1 MIELCGPGLE
11 LLGSVVDVAVRRPRL
26 LLLRQRLNS
35 VTCFRWGSRMSIPGL
50 KASVTTLCAL
60 LLMGQALVAQAGP
73 DLPDFTALVEQAS
86 PAVVNISTRQK
97 VPDNLAANEGQLNVP
112 DLEGMPPMFR
122 EFFEHNFPQVP
133 RTPGGGRQREAQ
145 SLGSGFII
153 SADGYVLTN
162 NHVIADA
169 DEIIVRLSDRSE
181 LEAKLIGTDPRSDV
195 ALLKVEG
202 KGLPTVKL
210 GKSEDL
216 KVGEWVLAI
225 GSPFGFDHSVTAGIV
240 SAKGR
245 SLPNESYVPFI
256 QTDVAINPG
265 NSGGPLFNLA
275 GEVVGINSQIFTRSG
290 GFMGLSFAI
299 PMSVALDVADQ
310 LKSDGKVSRGWLGV
324 VIQEVSKDLAESFGL
339 DKPAGAL
346 VAQVL
351 EGGPAAQGGLQVGD
365 VILSLDGQQIVMSA
379 DLPHLV
385 GTLKPGSAAELDVV
399 RDGSRKKLKLTIGA
413 LPEDDEALAQAATGV
428 ERSSNRLGV
437 KVVELTDEQKRGLD
451 LKGGVVISEVQD
463 GPAALIGLRP
473 GDVITH
479 LNNEAIDSAT
489 TFAEVAQALP
499 KNRSVSMR
507 VLRQGRASFI
517 TFKLAD

>member
-1 MIELCGPGLE
+1 MLNLKSCMTA
-11 LLGSVVDVAVRRPRL
+11 VAAL
-26 LLLRQRLNS
+26 LLL
-35 VTCFRWGSRMSIPGL
+35 
-50 KASVTTLCAL
+50 
-60 LLMGQALVAQAGP
+60 GQTLVARA
-73 DLPDFTALVEQAS
+73 DLPDFTPLVEEAS

-97 VPDNLAANEGQLNVP
+97 LPQRGAGGAQVMP
-112 DLEGMPPMFR
+112 DLEGLPPMLR
-122 EFFEHNFPQVP
+122 EFFERNMPPAPRNPQ
-133 RTPGGGRQREAQ
+133 GGRQREAQ

-153 SADGYVLTN
+153 SKDGYVLTN
-162 NHVIADA
+162 NHVVAGA

-181 LEAKLIGTDPRSDV
+181 LEAKLIGADPRTDV

-202 KGLPTVKL
+202 KDLPIVKI
-210 GKSEDL
+210 GKSDEL
-216 KVGEWVLAI
+216 KVGSWVLAI

-245 SLPNESYVPFI
+245 SLPNENYVPFI

-265 NSGGPLFNLA
+265 NSGGPLFNLD

-299 PMSVALDVADQ
+299 PIDVAMSVADQ
-310 LKSDGKVSRGWLGV
+310 LKAEGKVSRGWLGV
-324 VIQEVSKDLAESFGL
+324 VIQEVNKDLAESFGL

-351 EGGPAAQGGLQVGD
+351 EGGPAAKGGLQVGD
-365 VILSLDGQQIVMSA
+365 VILSMNGQPIVLSA

-385 GTLKPGSAAELDVV
+385 GALKPGSKIDLDVV
-399 RDGSRKKLKLTIGA
+399 RGGTRKTLTMAIGA
-413 LPEDDEALAQAATGV
+413 LPEEGEEMAAAGAAGV

-437 KVVELTDEQKRGLD
+437 SVVELTDEQKRALD
-451 LKGGVVISEVQD
+451 IQGGVVIKDVLE
-463 GPAALIGLRP
+463 GPAAMMGLRP

-479 LNNEAIDSAT
+479 LNNQAISSAK
-489 TFAEVAQALP
+489 TFTQIAKDLP

-517 TFKLAD
+517 TFKLAE